1 MRRVYSRQNVW
12 TASSGSKLPMLALC
26 TFLFL
31 TWFAVAAGA
40 TAGKFQQSR
49 PPSRS
54 NSLGQQLAR
63 ETREAA
69 GEDDAATF
77 KHSWS
82 VEKLSK
88 YTHLSIDQAYRVSIF
103 LNFVGIGLIAIA
115 FYKKGIPTL
124 IPPPGPYM
132 RQRSAMIVQAMEEAR
147 KASEDANRRLAEIEV
162 RLSKLDTEIAGMR
175 AQAEEEAVAEEHRI
189 KAAAEEDA
197 RKIVESAQQEIAA
210 AAKLARR
217 ELKEYAANLA
227 VSLAKKQIHVDA
239 PTDHALVRYFAQQL
253 SADGGETRKGGQ

>member
-1 MRRVYSRQNVW
+1 VQ
-12 TASSGSKLPMLALC
+12 
-26 TFLFL
+26 
-31 TWFAVAAGA
+31 
-40 TAGKFQQSR
+40 
-49 PPSRS
+49 
-54 NSLGQQLAR
+54 

-103 LNFVGIGLIAIA
+103 LNFVGIGFLAIA

-132 RQRSAMIVQAMEEAR
+132 RQRNAMIVQAMEEAR
-147 KASEDANRRLAEIEV
+147 KASEDANRRLAEIEA
-162 RLSKLDTEIAGMR
+162 RLSKLGTEIAAMR
-175 AQAEEEAVAEEHRI
+175 AEAEVEAVAEGQRI
-189 KAAAEEDA
+189 KAAADEDA

-210 AAKLARR
+210 ATKSARR

-227 VSLAKKQIHVDA
+227 VSLAKKQIRVDA
-239 PTDHALVRYFAQQL
+239 PTDQVLVRYFAQQL
-253 SADGGETRKGGQ
+253 SADGGETRKGEQ